1 MYIVYTKDTI
11 ENTEK
16 FQLVHYPQ
24 TEYIFVED
32 KIPTYVKY
40 FMFNSCPNNK
50 EIKTNFNYYRNDTIG
65 VNIRKNQLEINL
77 ETYKKKSIDLKRRI
91 LIEQL
96 KPSEESGVKLDK
108 LKEELNFTETDITE
122 LEKILQEMKN
132 NISKGGSITNQYQ
145 PQKYPNY
152 NYPPRNYP
160 PRNYP
165 NYNYPP
171 RNYPPQK
178 YPNYNYPNYN
188 YPPQNYPNIKN
199 KEKVQKSKLSF
210 YITIELDLFPGTSVN
225 MSQKHMVKCQ
235 STFERVREAWT
246 DIFGFQYKKA
256 PMIEAYSYQNNKKDK
271 TQKNTKYNNN
281 KTQKN
286 TKYQKK

>member
-1 MYIVYTKDTI
+1 MYLVYTKNSI

-16 FQLVHYPQ
+16 FQLVHYSH

-32 KIPTYVKY
+32 KIPEYVKY

-50 EIKTNFNYYRNDTIG
+50 EINTNFNNYRNDTIG
-65 VNIRKNQLEINL
+65 VNIRMNQLESNL
-77 ETYKKKSIDLKRRI
+77 KDYKKQSSELKRRI

-96 KPSEESGVKLDK
+96 TPSEESGRKLDK
-108 LKEELNFTETDITE
+108 LKEELNFMETDITE

-132 NISKGGSITNQYQ
+132 NISKGGSI
-145 PQKYPNY
+145 PN
-152 NYPPRNYP
+152 P
-160 PRNYP
+160 
-165 NYNYPP
+165 
-171 RNYPPQK
+171 YPPQRTSLSQ
-178 YPNYNYPNYN
+178 YQRQYPHPNYPHPNYPHPN
-188 YPPQNYPNIKN
+188 YPHPNYPYIPYNPSYNMVQN

-210 YITIELDLFPGTSVN
+210 YITIELDLFPGTSAN

-256 PMIEAYSYQNNKKDK
+256 PMIEAYSYQNNKEVNNKEDK
-271 TQKNTKYNNN
+271 TQKNTKIRNN
-281 KTQKN
+281 KTKN
-286 TKYQKK
+286 TKI

>member
-1 MYIVYTKDTI
+1 MYLVYTKNTI

-16 FQLVHYPQ
+16 FQLVHYSH

-32 KIPTYVKY
+32 KIPEYVKY

-50 EIKTNFNYYRNDTIG
+50 EINTNFNNYRNDTIG
-65 VNIRKNQLEINL
+65 LNIRKNQLESNL
-77 ETYKKKSIDLKRRI
+77 ETYKKKSIELKRRI

-96 KPSEESGVKLDK
+96 NPSEESGVKLDK
-108 LKEELNFTETDITE
+108 LKEELKFTETDITE

-132 NISKGGSITNQYQ
+132 NISKGGSIPNQYYP
-145 PQKYPNY
+145 PQQYPIQNY
-152 NYPPRNYP
+152 NYPR
-160 PRNYP
+160 
-165 NYNYPP
+165 
-171 RNYPPQK
+171 Q
-178 YPNYNYPNYN
+178 N
-188 YPPQNYPNIKN
+188 YPPQNYPIQNYNYPYIPYNPSYNMVQN